1 MSAVVLSGDT
11 SGAVTITAPAV
22 AGTPTLTLPTTTDT
36 LVGKATTDTLT
47 NKSIVASQLTGTQT
61 IPKATLPTGSVLQ
74 VVSTIK
80 PDTFSSTSQ
89 TTFTDITGL
98 SVSITPTSSS
108 SQVLVMVSVGGASMD
123 VGGAEAFRL
132 VRGSTAIGVGT
143 ASGSRQAT
151 SWRDYLGST
160 DGNVAQGGYCF
171 TFLDSPATT
180 SSTTY
185 KLQMIVQGGTG
196 YINRSPS
203 DTDDNRSYG
212 TRPAST
218 ITVMEIAA

>member
-1 MSAVVLSGDT
+1 MA
-11 SGAVTITAPAV
+11 
-22 AGTPTLTLPTTTDT
+22 LTQ
-36 LVGKATTDTLT
+36 
-47 NKSIVASQLTGTQT
+47 VASGLIASVAASTLTGTQT

-108 SQVLVMVSVGGASMD
+108 SQVLVMVSVGGASID
-123 VGGAEAFRL
+123 QGGASAYRL

-143 ASGSRQAT
+143 AAGSRQAT
-151 SWRDYLGST
+151 SWRDFNGSA
-160 DGNVAQGGYCF
+160 DPNVAYGGYCF

-196 YINRSPS
+196 YINRSTS
-203 DTDDNRSYG
+203 DADVSATYG

-218 ITVMEIAA
+218 ITVMEVAA